1 MALPRGALVTTQSV
15 VHKEAAAGGKG
26 SKAGRAWRVWKSVCL
41 EWKTWVEGRVE
52 GDEFREAESLL
63 SACPQRGSQPY
74 PESKTAGGRRHQ
86 RILRSGSRACLEK
99 LSFEKHRFIKKKKKL
114 VWVYVGSIPLT
125 FQAALHTWKCGTY
138 TPGSLWMGSK

>member
-1 MALPRGALVTTQSV
+1 MPRGALVTTQSV

-41 EWKTWVEGRVE
+41 EWKAWVEGRVE

-63 SACPQRGSQPY
+63 SACPRRGSQPC

-99 LSFEKHRFIKKKKKL
+99 LSFEKHRFIKKKKIAL
-114 VWVYVGSIPLT
+114 GLCWV
-125 FQAALHTWKCGTY
+125 HT
-138 TPGSLWMGSK
+138 PDISGSLAHLEVWNIHSR